1 MCGIVAIL
9 AYGSSAP
16 PVDERELVKIRDAMR
31 VRGPDGAGAWISAD
45 RRVGLAHRR
54 LSIIDT
60 TQAGAQPMAT
70 DDGALRIVFNG
81 EIYNYQSLRERLE
94 RRGFAF
100 RSSSDTEVLLHLWA
114 DRGPAMM
121 DELRGMYAFAI
132 WDDTRK
138 LLFLA
143 RDPFGIKPLYF
154 ADDGRTV
161 RAASQVKALLGAG
174 TVDTSS
180 DPAAQAGFLLWGY
193 VPEPHT
199 MARGVRALAAGS
211 TMCIDLQGH
220 KPVRNFFSL
229 RDELAAAEARVAD
242 APLGDAELRERLRGA
257 LTASVARHL
266 VADVPV
272 GVFLSA
278 GLDSATITALA
289 AEISGADLHTITL
302 GFAEFSGTANDET
315 ILAATVAQRF
325 GTRHETRWV
334 GRGEFDTQFERML
347 AAMDQPSIDG
357 ANTYF
362 VSLAAA
368 QSGLKAVL
376 SGLGGDELFGG
387 YASFSQIPRLV
398 NLAGKIGWAHLGR
411 AARIIAAPLLRRITS
426 AKYAGLL
433 EYGGSY
439 GGAYLLRRGLF
450 MPWEL
455 PALLGPDVARAGW
468 RELEP
473 MLALE
478 STVGGIH
485 SARLRVSALEMSWYM
500 RNQLLRDSDWAGMAH
515 SVEIRVPLVDLDLLR
530 AVAPLAAHLHG
541 KREMAETPRKP
552 LPDGVRERAKTGF
565 ATPMREWLGGE
576 PGVPNGKS
584 LRRWAL
590 FLAGQFGITVQ
601 PNSAALIGG

>member
-1 MCGIVAIL
+1 MCGIVAIF
-9 AYGSSAP
+9 AYGSNSP
-16 PVDERELVKIRDAMR
+16 PVDERELIKIRDAMHT
-31 VRGPDGAGAWISAD
+31 RGPDGAGAWISAD
-45 RRVGLAHRR
+45 ARVGLAHRR

-60 TQAGAQPMAT
+60 SEAGAQPMVSA
-70 DDGALRIVFNG
+70 DGTLRIVFNG

-121 DELRGMYAFAI
+121 DDLRGMYAFAI

-161 RAASQVKALLGAG
+161 RAASQVKVLLGAG
-174 TVDTSS
+174 TVDASPN
-180 DPAAQAGFLLWGY
+180 PAAQVGFLLWGY

-199 MARGVRALAAGS
+199 TARGVRALPAGS

-220 KPVRNFFSL
+220 KTTRNFCSL
-229 RDELAAAEARVAD
+229 RDEFSIAD
-242 APLGDAELRERLRGA
+242 AQAAQAPPGDAELRERLRGA

-266 VADVPV
+266 VSDVPV

-278 GLDSATITALA
+278 GLDSGTITALA
-289 AEISGADLHTITL
+289 ADISGADLRTITL

-315 ILAATVAQRF
+315 VLAATVAQRF

-334 GRGEFDTQFERML
+334 GKGEFSAEFERMI

-362 VSLAAA
+362 VSRAAQ

-398 NLAGKIGWAHLGR
+398 NLAGKFGWTHLGK

-455 PALLGPDVARAGW
+455 PALLGPDAARAGW

-478 STVGGIH
+478 STVGGIN

-530 AVAPLAAHLHG
+530 AVVPLAAHLHG

-552 LPDGVRERAKTGF
+552 LPDAVRERAKTGF
-565 ATPMREWLGGE
+565 ATPMREWLGSE
-576 PGVPNGKS
+576 HGVPNGKS
-584 LRRWAL
+584 LRQWAL
-590 FLAGQFGITVQ
+590 YLAERFSIRVQ
-601 PNSAALIGG
+601 PNRMELIRC